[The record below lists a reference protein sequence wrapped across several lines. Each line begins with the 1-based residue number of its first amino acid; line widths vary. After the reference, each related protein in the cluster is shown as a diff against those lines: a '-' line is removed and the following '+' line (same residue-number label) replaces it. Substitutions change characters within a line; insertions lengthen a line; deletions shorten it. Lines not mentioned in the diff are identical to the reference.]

1 MSLGIQ
7 NTTYKNFDF
16 TFSKSGMPKKL
27 VKADYIAVIQN
38 HFAKQN
44 KKLTNVSK
52 MTLPQLK
59 ETITKY
65 EIEFNVEE
73 ILEENKEVD
82 KKNKAEKEQQKVEQ
96 EENDKE
102 YREEKERKN
111 KEWKDLD
118 DDDQDKVISFMV
130 IEENKIYLDNY
141 FRTQRKNK
149 SITKDVEK
157 LGEKC
162 KLEDTPFEI
171 IGKDIINVRGVNF
184 QLGSHTEPF
193 DWNKTY
199 IEIKGYLDED
209 CYSEPLKIL
218 EEINKY

>member
-1 MSLGIQ
+1 M
-7 NTTYKNFDF
+7 
-16 TFSKSGMPKKL
+16 
-27 VKADYIAVIQN
+27 
-38 HFAKQN
+38 
-44 KKLTNVSK
+44 
-52 MTLPQLK
+52 
-59 ETITKY
+59 
-65 EIEFNVEE
+65 
-73 ILEENKEVD
+73 
-82 KKNKAEKEQQKVEQ
+82 
-96 EENDKE
+96 
-102 YREEKERKN
+102 
-111 KEWKDLD
+111 D

>member
-1 MSLGIQ
+1 
-7 NTTYKNFDF
+7 
-16 TFSKSGMPKKL
+16 MPKKL

-82 KKNKAEKEQQKVEQ
+82 KKNKVEKEQQKVEQ

-102 YREEKERKN
+102 YWEEKERKN
-111 KEWKDLD
+111 KEWKELD
-118 DDDQDKVISFMV
+118 DDDQDKVI
-130 IEENKIYLDNY
+130 
-141 FRTQRKNK
+141 
-149 SITKDVEK
+149 
-157 LGEKC
+157 
-162 KLEDTPFEI
+162 
-171 IGKDIINVRGVNF
+171 
-184 QLGSHTEPF
+184 